1 MLNAFQPYL
10 EHHLIG
16 HLIVALVVSA
26 LSCLMLISLDKVA
39 DTLKAGG
46 DAESAVH
53 IIQHIILAHGLLIGI
68 SWEVCF
74 ALGMHAIGHAMQG
87 PNVDVYLAVFLC
99 LVVVPAYRAL
109 GRCLEGSSPLP
120 QAFLL
125 CCGFGQYSMSAS
137 LSVGLSFSVATM
149 AKSAK
154 MVPVMIGS
162 LLLGSKTFSSSQ
174 ISQAAAI
181 VLGTG
186 IVSFA
191 EGRNKKSGASTKLGI
206 FFIMSSLFCDG
217 LVSGLQQRL
226 KERCKA
232 EKTKV
237 RSYDLMFW
245 TNLYMAVASFLFA
258 VARSEMR
265 EGIRFCLQNPL
276 LARKILKFALC
287 GALGQ
292 ACIFYTIA
300 NFDSVV
306 CSALTSTRKLLSVMI
321 SVLEGDGL
329 PYFGWIGVVV
339 ASVGITGEIGSDRH
353 RKK

>member
-1 MLNAFQPYL
+1 MTDMAAPKQVEDDQQFREPGPDLSRAQLKLLRGGAGIYFFFIWYGRLQEQIFKYKSPSGAKFTSVWFLQFLDALAN
-10 EHHLIG
+10 
-16 HLIVALVVSA
+16 VAV
-26 LSCLMLISLDKVA
+26 
-39 DTLKAGG
+39 G
-46 DAESAVH
+46 
-53 IIQHIILAHGLLIGI
+53 
-68 SWEVCF
+68 
-74 ALGMHAIGHAMQG
+74 
-87 PNVDVYLAVFLC
+87 
-99 LVVVPAYRAL
+99 AL
-109 GRCLEGSSPLP
+109 GRCLEGSTPLP

-125 CCGFGQYSMSAS
+125 CCGFGQVLSKYSTSAS

-162 LLLGSKTFSSSQ
+162 LLLGSITFSSTQ
-174 ISQAAAI
+174 ICQAAAI

-191 EGRNKKSGASTKLGI
+191 EGRNKKSGESTKLGL

-217 LVSGLQQRL
+217 IVSGLQQRL
-226 KERCKA
+226 KDRCKA

-245 TNLYMAVASFLFA
+245 TNLYMAVASLLFA

-265 EGIRFCLQNPL
+265 EGARFCLQNPL

-321 SVLEGDGL
+321 SVLEGEGL
-329 PYFGWIGVVV
+329 PYFGWVGVVI

-353 RKK
+353 GTKKPLRKLPPSGPSIS